1 MQILVTIVLSFYSLF
16 SIEFWKKKWCIMAF
30 LGTNSVLCDS
40 QYDHDFREKHSTEH
54 ALIDIVNQVQSH
66 FDQGMLSCGVFIV

>member
-1 MQILVTIVLSFYSLF
+1 MQTLVTIVLSLSSLF
-16 SIEFWKKKWCIMAF
+16 SIEFSGKKNGVSWLFWRQKAY
-30 LGTNSVLCDS
+30 T

-54 ALIDIVNQVQSH
+54 ALIDIVNQVQSY